1 LIHQFQQ
8 TIPRGNFRERLL
20 LLDPFYTRNVAI
32 GLETLGA
39 NCIANRIVM
48 RAAVTVI
55 LAAHCIVQSTAA
67 PRKAK
72 AQDAP

>member
-1 LIHQFQQ
+1 
-8 TIPRGNFRERLL
+8 
-20 LLDPFYTRNVAI
+20 
-32 GLETLGA
+32 
-39 NCIANRIVM
+39 M

-55 LAAHCIVQSTAA
+55 LAANCIVQSTAA